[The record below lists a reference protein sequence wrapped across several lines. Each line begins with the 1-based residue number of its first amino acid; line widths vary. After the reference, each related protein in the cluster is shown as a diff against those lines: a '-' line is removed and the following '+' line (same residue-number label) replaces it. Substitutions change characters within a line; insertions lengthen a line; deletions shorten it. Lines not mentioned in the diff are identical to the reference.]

1 MYVGSHASNCLI
13 EMLHSCTP
21 ESKKQNVLKSF
32 SDENGTI
39 RLLIATIAFGMGVD
53 CKAVKRVTHSGPSKN
68 IESYAQET
76 GRAGRDGSQST
87 AILLYNG
94 ILLSHVERNIRSY
107 IKSSECRRETLL
119 KYFQATF
126 SPVSPSHLCCD
137 TCASKCSCGL
147 PECQESAAFPTEAAK
162 KQCYVPHRSR
172 QVSPQQ
178 IKMVQNELNVYHKDL
193 ATKLLC
199 ISGKQNLTVL
209 TDISFVI
216 GFADIQIQQT
226 TDNLEHLF
234 VLQDVCNF
242 VEIWDIGHA
251 HKILQVVD
259 KVFKDLD
266 PDTWSENAGQLEMD
280 DLWFE
285 EWETIIEDD
294 DLISLTVD
302 NLYN

>member
-21 ESKKQNVLKSF
+21 ESHKQNVLKSF

-107 IKSSECRRETLL
+107 IKSNECRRETLL

-126 SPVSPSHLCCD
+126 SAVSPSHLCCD
-137 TCASKCSCGL
+137 ICASKCSCGL

-178 IKMVQNELNVYHKDL
+178 IKMVQNELNVYHKEL

-199 ISGKQNLTVL
+199 ISG
-209 TDISFVI
+209 
-216 GFADIQIQQT
+216 
-226 TDNLEHLF
+226 
-234 VLQDVCNF
+234 
-242 VEIWDIGHA
+242 
-251 HKILQVVD
+251 
-259 KVFKDLD
+259 
-266 PDTWSENAGQLEMD
+266 
-280 DLWFE
+280 
-285 EWETIIEDD
+285 
-294 DLISLTVD
+294 
-302 NLYN
+302 